1 MNKLDIISKFI
12 YLTSPKAWTYTFLT
26 GDKSE
31 IDRRLD
37 IKSLIDPT
45 LLPIQYDNWEKLSLD
60 YISVAV
66 NSESHHIIFYNPKL
80 DKWII
85 WNKISALQIDEDIV
99 ITSLLNTLD
108 EYLNYHTSYLG
119 IAVHNQGV
127 LDELK
132 GRSYDNNTYGVP
144 I

>member
-1 MNKLDIISKFI
+1 MNKLDIIKQFM
-12 YLTSPKAWTYTFLT
+12 YLNSPKAWTYAFLN

-37 IKSLIDPT
+37 IRSMIDPT
-45 LLPIQYDNWEKLSLD
+45 LLPIYYDNWKKLSLD

-66 NSESHHIIFYNPKL
+66 DLESCHIIFYNPKF

-85 WNKISALQIDEDIV
+85 WDGTSTTPIDEDII
-99 ITSLLNTLD
+99 ITSLLCTLD
-108 EYLNYHTSYLG
+108 EYINYHTSYLG
-119 IAVHNQGV
+119 IAVHNQR
-127 LDELK
+127 LLNQLK
-132 GRSYDNNTYGVP
+132 GRSYNNDTYGVP